1 MYAKVMGAACS
12 GLNGIPITVEAD
24 LDRGL
29 PNFEIVGLANTAVK
43 EARERVRTALKNSGF
58 RFPRNHITVNLA
70 PASLRKHGSGLD
82 LAIALGILAA
92 SGCIPRERLT
102 GSLFLG
108 ELSLDGALRPVQGVL
123 PMALAAREAGV
134 RTLYVP
140 PRNGAEGALVEGLE
154 VYALPTLRAVT
165 EHLQV
170 RAGSAP
176 WHRWYRRQPG
186 RTIPMI
192 LPTSGASRMP
202 NGAWKW
208 PPPAATISFSSA
220 RPAAAR
226 PCWPG
231 ACLPSCRP

>member
-176 WHRWYRRQPG
+176 V
-186 RTIPMI
+186 
-192 LPTSGASRMP
+192 A
-202 NGAWKW
+202 
-208 PPPAATISFSSA
+208 PPAATISFSSA
-220 RPAAAR
+220 RLAAAR